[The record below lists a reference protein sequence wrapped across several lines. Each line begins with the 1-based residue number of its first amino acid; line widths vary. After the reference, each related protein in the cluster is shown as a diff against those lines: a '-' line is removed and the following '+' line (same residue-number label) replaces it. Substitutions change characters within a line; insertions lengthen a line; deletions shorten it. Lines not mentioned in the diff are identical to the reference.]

1 MFRLSAACCRAA
13 VLLLLLLS
21 GAHAFQLQLPRSVAA
36 TRPTAFAGEVHR
48 HTRVASSAPIAGSA
62 TRCLLSTTT
71 SSRGGVTR
79 IFSKSRPDEAVSSP
93 SLLPTKV
100 TRNDRWLAS
109 ALRTATPIAASTWAV
124 WTATISAAIAAAASD
139 EVEMAELPPP
149 YVPAVF
155 AVVLL
160 GGVGWFTA
168 SLGNVMDEEASLG
181 LQSGAKAK
189 KEMERSRSSYFK
201 KK

>member
-1 MFRLSAACCRAA
+1 MARLSAACCRVAA
-13 VLLLLLLS
+13 SLLLLS
-21 GAHAFQLQLPRSVAA
+21 GAHAFQLPLPRSSVVADD
-36 TRPTAFAGEVHR
+36 RPTAFADEVHR
-48 HTRVASSAPIAGSA
+48 RTRVGSSAPIAGSE
-62 TRCLLSTTT
+62 TRGLPSTTT
-71 SSRGGVTR
+71 SSRGGVTP
-79 IFSKSRPDEAVSSP
+79 IFSNMRPDDAATAP

-100 TRNDRWLAS
+100 TRTDHRLAS
-109 ALRTATPIAASTWAV
+109 AIRTATPIAASTLAV
-124 WTATISAAIAAAASD
+124 WTATISAALAAASD